1 MNLSVRRLTEEDAP
15 VFRAMRRE
23 GFALHPREFRYAPE
37 DEDDVPLASTNEV
50 LRDDFVVGGFADGEL
65 AGLVGLRRFK
75 GVKIAHKGLLF
86 GMYVREP
93 ARGSGLA
100 DMLMKEILDGARGEL
115 EFIFLTLAGG
125 NERARR
131 FYERWGFRSCGVDPQ
146 AIKFGAGDYLDE
158 ELMQLKLV

>member
-1 MNLSVRRLTEEDAP
+1 VNLSVRRLTEGDALA
-15 VFRAMRRE
+15 FRAMRRE

-37 DEDDVPLASTNEV
+37 DEADLPLSSTEKI
-50 LRDDFVVGGFADGEL
+50 LRDDFVVGGFADSEL
-65 AGLVGLRRFK
+65 VGLVGLRRFK

-86 GMYVREP
+86 GMYVRAP

-100 DMLMKEILDGARGEL
+100 DMLMKEILDCARNDL

-131 FYERWGFRSCGVDPQ
+131 FYERWGFQSCGVEPKS
-146 AIKFGAGDYLDE
+146 IKFGAGDYADE
-158 ELMQLKLV
+158 ELMQLKLA